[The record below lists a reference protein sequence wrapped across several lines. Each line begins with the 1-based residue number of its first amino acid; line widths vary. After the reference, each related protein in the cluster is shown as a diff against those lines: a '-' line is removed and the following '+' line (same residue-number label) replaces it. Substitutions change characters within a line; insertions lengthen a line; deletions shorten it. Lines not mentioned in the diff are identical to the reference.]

1 MVWEGGY
8 RITFANEK
16 VSRFWG
22 TVWSVLADHDVN
34 VVDMVN
40 KSLHEI
46 AYNIIDVES
55 EPTPEII
62 AAIAAAEGVMHV
74 RVI

>member
-1 MVWEGGY
+1 MLNRHLESY
-8 RITFANEK
+8 
-16 VSRFWG
+16 
-22 TVWSVLADHDVN
+22 
-34 VVDMVN
+34 
-40 KSLHEI
+40 
-46 AYNIIDVES
+46 AYNIIDVET